1 MVLKIY
7 MRITSRKHGAIEG
20 ESNQEGREKL
30 IVCYGVKHD
39 IELARDTQTGLPAER
54 ALHHPV
60 VVSTAPG
67 SHTPGIAR
75 ACEAADPVDV
85 QIVMYRINRMGEEEE
100 YLKICLSAALVVANR
115 VRFREIA
122 LEENRACEHVEDIS
136 FVCDKVVWAHTP
148 PRMPSTEVEGPRG
161 QPATVTSGR

>member
-7 MRITSRKHGAIEG
+7 MRVTSKKHGAIEG
-20 ESNQEGREKL
+20 ESVQEGREKL
-30 IVCYGVKHD
+30 IVCYGLKHD
-39 IELARDTQTGLPAER
+39 MELARDAQTGLPAGH

-67 SHTPGIAR
+67 SHTPGITR
-75 ACEAADPVDV
+75 ACETADPVDV
-85 QIVMYRINRMGEEEE
+85 EITMYRINRMGEEEE
-100 YLKICLSAALVVANR
+100 YLTLRLSDALVAANR

-136 FVCDKVVWAHTP
+136 FACNQAVWVHTP
-148 PRMPSTEVEGPRG
+148 PRQPGVEGEGPG
-161 QPATVTSGR
+161 GPE